1 MMKLLA
7 SVLTSVLA
15 SVLVLAAF
23 QADAQTNVPPAA
35 PGAPTEFPADATT
48 PAASAVTEL
57 IAGKTFSVNLT
68 GGASWRLEYKAGGYF
83 FVNTSSGFNGKGNW
97 RAQDGKLTRKCGSAT
112 FLVPLGGRAPQGGV
126 LGALCSATSGA
137 PEACNDVRV
146 SAGLLCIKRLNGE
159 VIVLTPR

>member
-97 RAQDGKLTRKCGSAT
+97 RAQDGKL
-112 FLVPLGGRAPQGGV
+112 
-126 LGALCSATSGA
+126 CSAASGA

-146 SAGLLCIKRLNGE
+146 SAGLLYIKRLNGE
-159 VIVLTPR
+159 VIVLTPK